1 MTPALVAKLFPLLK
15 PLAASQARR
24 APTRKQR
31 SRTTITYFALAF
43 LALNGIALLAMDVL
57 RPELR
62 DPEYGRRTKKLQARI
77 AENPTRPVVIV
88 IGSSRAAMGITPAAW
103 EQIRPNGERPDPL
116 LFNMSLVGSGPVI
129 ELFCLQR
136 LYNDGFKPA
145 AVIFEYWPAFLRED
159 GPYWELGR
167 LDANRYFRSDRPFVR
182 EFSRD
187 LPRTEREINAAR
199 WNPIFENRFR
209 WVNQA
214 VPSWLPWTRRMD
226 VTWTGVDDWGW
237 LPGVDQGNLEGPIT
251 REVRLKHCEKIYREQ
266 FTDYTIDPIATHA
279 LHEAV
284 ALARKNGAKV
294 AFTWLPESSE
304 FRTWMPP
311 AVEAMSRD
319 HLAKLCRELD
329 VPLIDGRS
337 VLADEFLADGFHL
350 TRTGAE
356 EFTRRF
362 GPAVAATFPDLEA
375 RP

>member
-1 MTPALVAKLFPLLK
+1 MTPALLAKLFPIRK
-15 PLAASQARR
+15 PLAASQGSR
-24 APTRKQR
+24 ALSRKQR

-43 LALNGIALLAMDVL
+43 LALNAFALLAMDVL

-62 DPEYGRRTKKLQARI
+62 DPEYGRRTKKLQARM
-77 AENPTRPVVIV
+77 AEHPTRPVVLV
-88 IGSSRAAMGITPAAW
+88 IGSSRAAMGISPAAW
-103 EQIRPNGERPDPL
+103 EQIRPNAERPDPL

-129 ELFCLQR
+129 ELFCLRR
-136 LYNDGFKPA
+136 LYHDGFKPA

-167 LDANRYFRSDRPFVR
+167 IDANRYFRTDRPFVR

-187 LPRTEREINAAR
+187 LPRAEREMNSAR
-199 WNPIFENRFR
+199 WNPIHENRFR
-209 WVNQA
+209 WVAQ
-214 VPSWLPWTRRMD
+214 VLPSWLPWTRRMD
-226 VTWTGVDDWGW
+226 VTWRNVDDWGW

-251 REVRLKHCEKIYREQ
+251 RDVRLKHCEKIYREQ
-266 FTDYTIDPIATHA
+266 FVDYSIHPIADHA
-279 LHEAV
+279 LRESV

-304 FRTWMPP
+304 FRTWIPP
-311 AVEAMSRD
+311 SVEAMART
-319 HLAKLCRELD
+319 HLDKLCRELD

-337 VLADEFLADGFHL
+337 VLPDEYLADGFHL
-350 TRTGAE
+350 TQTGAV